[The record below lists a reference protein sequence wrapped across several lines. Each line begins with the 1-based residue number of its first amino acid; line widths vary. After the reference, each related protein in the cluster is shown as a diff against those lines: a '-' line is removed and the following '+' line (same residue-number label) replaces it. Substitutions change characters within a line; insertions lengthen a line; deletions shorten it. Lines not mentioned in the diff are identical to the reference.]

1 MKTVEEKRVGVR
13 SLTRNTYGVRRAC
26 WAPKWGLERVTN
38 ESTIHTNLHK
48 LNNKLVRA

>member
-1 MKTVEEKRVGVR
+1 MKIVKEKGVGVC
-13 SLTRNTYGVRRAC
+13 SLTRNTYGVRKAC

-38 ESTIHTNLHK
+38 ESTIQTILHK